1 MAERR
6 PLSAAIQNIPDADP
20 DLVRQFIT
28 QERPVEVS
36 RVSQPPSEKVESK
49 VASQSISIV
58 PQAVQATSVRS
69 TASTLA
75 TPKKKSKPNGL
86 QKVGLIPVTVRLT
99 PTIAGALKR
108 ASLERQLAGEDL
120 FTQQDIVEQI
130 LEPWLREEGYLG

>member
-28 QERPVEVS
+28 QERPTES
-36 RVSQPPSEKVESK
+36 ARVSQPPNQNSENKVTSM
-49 VASQSISIV
+49 VAAQSATDFDQKLQGV
-58 PQAVQATSVRS
+58 PR
-69 TASTLA
+69 TASTA
-75 TPKKKSKPNGL
+75 KKPKARGL
-86 QKVGLIPVTVRLT
+86 QKVGMIPVTVRLT

-108 ASLERQLAGEDL
+108 ASLERQLAGEDM

-130 LEPWLREEGYLG
+130 LEPWLREEGYLA